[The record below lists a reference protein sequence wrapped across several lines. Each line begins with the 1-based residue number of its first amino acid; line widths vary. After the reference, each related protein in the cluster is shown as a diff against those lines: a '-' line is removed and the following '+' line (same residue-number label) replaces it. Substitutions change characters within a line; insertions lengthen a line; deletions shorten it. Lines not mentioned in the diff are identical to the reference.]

1 MTIGADIVAGPGATT
16 EPAGGAALGPQRF
29 LAGASARPAP
39 LVVGGMLRHS
49 ATVTTLVSPANR
61 GDRYTVAVADHRLV
75 AEAASCAEN
84 ARSVCAQL
92 DRHARAAVLETM
104 AHAVAADRAILA
116 RVITREVGKA
126 VRDSIGEVD
135 RAVATLR
142 AAAHAAAG
150 LTGREIPVDAVPSG
164 RGRRAYTRWEPV
176 GTITAIC
183 GFNFPFLLAVHK
195 LSAAIAAGC
204 PVLLKPS
211 DVTPLSAL
219 SLAGYAVDAGWPPA
233 AISVLNGDAEIG
245 KLLVEHPD
253 VRLVSFTGSTAVG
266 RRIAAAA
273 GALLKRTVLELGSNT
288 ATIVAADADLEHAA
302 TRCAQGA
309 MVSSGQSCISV
320 QRVFADRT
328 VAAAL
333 ADRIA
338 TAAAALTVGDPYDPA
353 TEVGTVIS
361 EQAVRRL
368 DALIRDARDRGAA
381 LLTGGVRDG
390 IVHPTVLF
398 DPPADAEISRAE
410 AFGPV
415 VAVYPVDTLAE
426 AVAAANSLDFGLM
439 TGLFTDSLD
448 TAEYLTGAL
457 EAGGVHVNDCANY
470 RADNMPYGGIKGS
483 GYGKEGP
490 ESAVR
495 EMSVE
500 KVVTW
505 HR

>member
-1 MTIGADIVAGPGATT
+1 
-16 EPAGGAALGPQRF
+16 
-29 LAGASARPAP
+29 
-39 LVVGGMLRHS
+39 
-49 ATVTTLVSPANR
+49 
-61 GDRYTVAVADHRLV
+61 
-75 AEAASCAEN
+75 
-84 ARSVCAQL
+84 
-92 DRHARAAVLETM
+92 
-104 AHAVAADRAILA
+104 
-116 RVITREVGKA
+116 
-126 VRDSIGEVD
+126 
-135 RAVATLR
+135 R